1 MLLVGL
7 ERHANALVEAHAQQ
21 IVDDLETL
29 RPVRV
34 VDTAQIAQ
42 QIEAA
47 FRVVAQ
53 KAENR
58 TKSSRLIRQVQFAM
72 TDFARQHRAG
82 QGAERCSA
90 RAFSLSSIAAV
101 NAENCGSA

>member
-1 MLLVGL
+1 MLLIGL

-47 FRVVAQ
+47 FRVIAQ
-53 KAENR
+53 QAENPDQILPLD
-58 TKSSRLIRQVQFAM
+58 TTGQFAM
-72 TDFARQHRAG
+72 ADFARQHRAG
-82 QGAERCSA
+82 QGR
-90 RAFSLSSIAAV
+90 RDVFGQSLQLV
-101 NAENCGSA
+101 VHRRGQR